1 MRGTMKTNLR
11 QKKLMPKPAL
21 EIEALDWNSEFLPW
35 FKDAWQPGQH
45 VAIIAPTGAG
55 KSVFAKG
62 ILSNRRYVLA
72 LDAKGGDSTLEGY
85 GYPRLKK
92 WPGHKEMAK
101 TITANDDQNKPSRYV
116 VGNLARTKADK
127 QKLIA
132 TMKQTLDEAY
142 EMGGFTVYA
151 DELAILTDP
160 RQFNLRPEVD
170 EMLIAARDRGI
181 SFVGSFQAPTWVTP
195 QAGKQSTWVAVSY
208 TRDTDVVNRLAE
220 ILGRPKAEIRGAI
233 KGLERY
239 SWIVVGRDPREPL
252 RVTIPEYVE
261 PKKSNEEEN

>member
-1 MRGTMKTNLR
+1 VSKS
-11 QKKLMPKPAL
+11 KL
-21 EIEALDWNSEFLPW
+21 EIEDMDWKDEFLPW
-35 FKDAWQPGQH
+35 FKDAWLPGQH
-45 VAIIAPTGAG
+45 IAIIAPTGAG

-62 ILSNRRYVLA
+62 ILQNRRYVLA
-72 LDAKGGDSTLEGY
+72 LDAKGGDSTLESY
-85 GYPRLKK
+85 GFPRLKK

-101 TITANDDQNKPSRYV
+101 SISKNDEDNAPSRYLI
-116 VGNLARTKADK
+116 GNIARTKSER
-127 QKLIA
+127 QNLIA

-160 RQFNLRPEVD
+160 RQFNLRAEVD

-220 ILGRPKAEIRGAI
+220 ILGRPKSEIRGAI
-233 KGLERY
+233 KGLERF
-239 SWIVVGRDPREPL
+239 SWIIVGRDPREPL
-252 RVTIPEYVE
+252 RITIPDFDER
-261 PKKSNEEEN
+261 K